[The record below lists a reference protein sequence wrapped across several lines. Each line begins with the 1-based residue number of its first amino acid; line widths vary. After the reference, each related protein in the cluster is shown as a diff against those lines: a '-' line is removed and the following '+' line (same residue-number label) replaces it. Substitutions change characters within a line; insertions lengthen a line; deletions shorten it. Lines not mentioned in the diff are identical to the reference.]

1 MDNNVPTGRSP
12 DHPNKATPDE
22 PGSRHAAYYVGISW
36 LDLAVSVGIMVIVG
50 AVVIWVAI
58 RVIQPAPP
66 STLTITAGPEYS
78 RFWFAAQKYKEIL
91 ARNGVT
97 LRVLTS
103 SGTLENLERLADPAI
118 HVDLGFVQSGLTSIP
133 SVVSP
138 DTRQSGLMSLGS
150 VSNWPLFVF
159 YRGPELTRLSEFK
172 GKRLAIGREG
182 SGTRQIVLLLLRV
195 NGVEPDS
202 NAQMLPLVGE
212 DAVNA
217 LLAGKVD
224 VAFLTADSARPAL
237 MEKMIRTP
245 DIRLLNFTQAKAYVR
260 SFPFL
265 SQFEVP
271 MGAFDLADNL
281 PPKPT
286 ATIETTVELIARDT
300 LHPALSDLIVEAA
313 GEVHGGASLLHAA
326 GEFPAPVA
334 HDFPLSPDAARYY
347 KSGKSFLYRTMPF
360 WLASLVDRLL
370 VLVVPIVVVLIPAL
384 RFVPPLYSWRVKS
397 RFYRRYGELIALERS
412 VLDDPSEQNYV
423 EFTEKLDAIEKG
435 LNKLQMP
442 IAYADHFYALRE
454 HISYVRSQIA
464 ALRRGNDSRA

>member
-1 MDNNVPTGRSP
+1 MSNDDPVRRSAE
-12 DHPNKATPDE
+12 HPEEAAPAE
-22 PGSRHAAYYVGISW
+22 SGPSHAAYRVGISW
-36 LDLAVSVGIMVIVG
+36 FDLVVSLGIIVIVG

-58 RVIQPAPP
+58 RIIQPAPP
-66 STLTITAGPEYS
+66 DTLTISAGPEYS
-78 RFWFAAQKYKEIL
+78 RFWYAAQKYKEIL

-97 LRVLTS
+97 LRVLSS
-103 SGTLENLERLADPAI
+103 SGTLENLERLADPTF

-133 SVVSP
+133 SVISP
-138 DTRQSGLMSLGS
+138 DTRQAGLMSLGS

-182 SGTRQIVLLLLRV
+182 SGTRQIVLLLLRA
-195 NGVEPDS
+195 NGVEPEDS
-202 NAQMLPLVGE
+202 AQMLPLVGE
-212 DAVNA
+212 EAVNA
-217 LLAGKVD
+217 LLTNQVD
-224 VAFLTADSARPAL
+224 VAFLTSDSARPAL

-265 SQFEVP
+265 STFDVP

-281 PPKPT
+281 PPTPT
-286 ATIETTVELIARDT
+286 TTVQTTVELIARNT
-300 LHPALSDLIVEAA
+300 LHPALSDLLIEAA
-313 GEVHGGASLLHAA
+313 GEVHGGASLLQSA

-347 KSGKSFLYRTMPF
+347 KSGKSFLYRIMPF

-384 RFVPPLYSWRVKS
+384 RFVPPLYAWRIKS
-397 RFYRRYGELIALERS
+397 RFHRRYGELIVLERS
-412 VLDDPSEQNYV
+412 VLDNPCEENFVAFNQ
-423 EFTEKLDAIEKG
+423 KLDAIEQG
-435 LNKLQMP
+435 LNKLRMP
-442 IAYADHFYALRE
+442 AAYADHFYALRE
-454 HISYVRSQIA
+454 HISYVRAQIA
-464 ALRRGNDSRA
+464 ALRTGQ

>member
-1 MDNNVPTGRSP
+1 MDVL
-12 DHPNKATPDE
+12 PNKANPDE
-22 PGSRHAAYYVGISW
+22 HQSRQSAYHVVISW
-36 LDLAVSVGIMVIVG
+36 LDLTVSVGILAIVG
-50 AVVIWVAI
+50 AVLIWVAI
-58 RVIQPAPP
+58 QIIQPAPP
-66 STLTITAGPEYS
+66 STLTISAGPQYS
-78 RFWFAAQKYKEIL
+78 RFWFAAQKYKDIL

-103 SGTLENLERLADPAI
+103 SGTLENLQRLADPAV
-118 HVDLGFVQSGLTSIP
+118 HLDLGFVQSGLTSMP
-133 SVVSP
+133 SVDLP
-138 DTRQSGLMSLGS
+138 DTRQARLMSLGT

-182 SGTRQIVLLLLRV
+182 SGTRQIVLFLLKA
-195 NGVEPDS
+195 NGVKPDS

-217 LLAGKVD
+217 LLAGTVD

-237 MEKMIRTP
+237 MEKMIRTR
-245 DIRLLNFTQAKAYVR
+245 DIRLLNFAQAKAYMR

-281 PPKPT
+281 PPEPT

-300 LHPALSDLIVEAA
+300 LHPALSALIVEAA
-313 GEVHGGASLLHAA
+313 GEVHGGADLLQDA
-326 GEFPAPVA
+326 GEFPAPIA
-334 HDFPLSPDAARYY
+334 HDFPLSPDAARFY
-347 KSGKSFLYRTMPF
+347 KSGKSFLYRTLPF

-370 VLVVPIVVVLIPAL
+370 VLVVPIVVVLIPAV
-384 RFVPPLYSWRVKS
+384 RFVPPLYAWRVKS
-397 RFYRRYGELIALERS
+397 HFYRRYGELIALERS
-412 VLDDPSEQNYV
+412 MLDDPSEQNYGRCA
-423 EFTEKLDAIEKG
+423 EKLVAIEKD

-442 IAYADHFYALRE
+442 LAYAEHFYALRE
-454 HISYVRSQIA
+454 HVSYVRSQIA
-464 ALRRGNDSRA
+464 ALRHGGDSRA